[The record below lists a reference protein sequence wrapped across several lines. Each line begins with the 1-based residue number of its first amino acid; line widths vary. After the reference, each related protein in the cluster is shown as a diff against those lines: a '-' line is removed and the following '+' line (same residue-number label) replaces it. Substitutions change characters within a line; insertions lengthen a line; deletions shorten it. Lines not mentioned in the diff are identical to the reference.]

1 MTTGPWGNRDTD
13 APSGDTPPAGTP
25 LAGTPLAGTP
35 PADPAPP
42 DPAAD
47 VLRPPPVYLT
57 RTDFVA
63 AIAANKRNTE
73 ILCAVLTLIGVAV
86 GGAAGWAVPILAG
99 FDPAAATRT
108 GLGAAAFMLVFSLV
122 WTLIATSYG
131 DRMVLGLTGAREVTR
146 DEAPVLHNVVEEMA
160 LAAGLPKPRVA
171 IVETD
176 ALNAFATGTKPD
188 HAAIA
193 VTRGLL
199 NQLSRDELQGVV
211 AHEMGHVANNDVL
224 YMTAVGVLVGLI
236 VVVND
241 LALRSA
247 RFMDTRSGSSRNKNG
262 GLVVVA
268 IIVLL
273 LIGLLSP
280 LAARAVQ
287 MAVSRQRE
295 FMADATSVKLTRNPL
310 GLIGAL
316 RKLDQADVR
325 WDNASKAVQHLFIVN
340 PFKKFG
346 DNASA
351 LMATHPS
358 VEQRIERLQNLGA

>member
-1 MTTGPWGNRDTD
+1 
-13 APSGDTPPAGTP
+13 
-25 LAGTPLAGTP
+25 
-35 PADPAPP
+35 
-42 DPAAD
+42 
-47 VLRPPPVYLT
+47 
-57 RTDFVA
+57 
-63 AIAANKRNTE
+63 
-73 ILCAVLTLIGVAV
+73 
-86 GGAAGWAVPILAG
+86 
-99 FDPAAATRT
+99 
-108 GLGAAAFMLVFSLV
+108 
-122 WTLIATSYG
+122 
-131 DRMVLGLTGAREVTR
+131 
-146 DEAPVLHNVVEEMA
+146 MA
-160 LAAGLPKPRVA
+160 LAAGLPMPRVA

-176 ALNAFATGTKPD
+176 ALNAFATGTSPD

-199 NQLSRDELQGVV
+199 TALTRDELQGVV

-241 LALRSA
+241 LALRTA
-247 RFMDTRSGSSRNKNG
+247 RFMTGGSSSRRSKNG

-268 IIVLL
+268 VLVL
-273 LIGLLSP
+273 VAIGLLSP

-295 FMADATSVKLTRNPL
+295 FLADATSVKLTRNPL

-316 RKLDQADVR
+316 RKLDQATVR
-325 WDNASKAVQHLFIVN
+325 WDTASKAVQHLFIVN

-346 DNASA
+346 EKASA

-358 VEQRIERLQNLGA
+358 IEQRIQRLQALG

>member
-1 MTTGPWGNRDTD
+1 MPIGPWDTSRETPRNGPWGQHEPAQGGGPSPD
-13 APSGDTPPAGTP
+13 AA
-25 LAGTPLAGTP
+25 
-35 PADPAPP
+35 PADPAAP
-42 DPAAD
+42 DPATD
-47 VLRPPPVYLT
+47 VMRPPPVRLT
-57 RTDFVA
+57 RTDFLA

-73 ILCAVLTLIGVAV
+73 ILCAVLILIGVVA
-86 GGAAGWAVPILAG
+86 GGGIGWALPILTGA
-99 FDPAAATRT
+99 DPAMAIRT
-108 GLGAAAFMLVFSLV
+108 GLGAAGFMLVFSLA
-122 WTLIATSYG
+122 WTLIATSFG
-131 DRMVLGLTGAREVTR
+131 DKMVLGLTGAREVPR
-146 DEAPVLHNVVEEMA
+146 AEAPVLHNVVEEMSI
-160 LAAGLPKPRVA
+160 AAGLPMPRVA

-176 ALNAFATGTKPD
+176 ALNAFATGTRPD

-199 NQLSRDELQGVV
+199 NRLTRDELQGVV

-224 YMTAVGVLVGLI
+224 YMTAVGVMVGLI

-241 LALRSA
+241 LALRSV
-247 RFMDTRSGSSRNKNG
+247 RFVDTRSGSNRNKNG
-262 GLVVVA
+262 GLIVVA
-268 IIVLL
+268 ILVLVA
-273 LIGLLSP
+273 IGLLAP

-295 FMADATSVKLTRNPL
+295 YLADATSVKLTRNPI

-316 RKLDQADVR
+316 RKLDRADVR

-346 DNASA
+346 ESASA

-358 VEQRIERLQNLGA
+358 VEQRIERLQALGA